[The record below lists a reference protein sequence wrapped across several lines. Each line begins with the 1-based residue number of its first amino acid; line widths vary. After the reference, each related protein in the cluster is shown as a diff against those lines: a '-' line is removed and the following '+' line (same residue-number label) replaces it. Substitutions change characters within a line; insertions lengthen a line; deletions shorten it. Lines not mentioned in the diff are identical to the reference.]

1 MRIRDAVEADAEALA
16 ALADAP
22 SDVMRE
28 LVHDRTVRVAVPE
41 DAPERT
47 NGGGAEMVD
56 PSAVRGFV
64 SYDARD
70 GVVHVTQFGGDD
82 DACERLLA
90 EPVAFGRRQ
99 DLPVEV
105 LVPETETDSAAAV
118 EAAGFDRDGT
128 GPRFDGQSTVRYR
141 AEP

>member
-16 ALADAP
+16 ALAEAP
-22 SDVMRE
+22 TDVMRE

-41 DAPERT
+41 EA
-47 NGGGAEMVD
+47 AETTADSATESVD

-82 DACERLLA
+82 DACERLLD
-90 EPVAFGRRQ
+90 EPVEFARRQ
-99 DLPVEV
+99 ELPVEV
-105 LVPETETDSAAAV
+105 LVPEEETDSATAV

-141 AEP
+141 VEP